1 MFIRVF
7 KIKMCGLSRAGRA
20 TCQTGL
26 DNMLNMKR
34 LKGRWKY
41 KKTWTRKPQTV
52 HYSINR
58 CTYTECSV
66 VQLPRWVTY
75 LCTTTHSQNEL
86 EKKLTFGWVFFFH
99 WLFLFQTCTSAFEFF
114 ADPWYETSFVDCPG
128 TFGCFFT
135 NNKNQELPIPTQYHS
150 WYPDRRFHL
159 VFRLIHADGHFSH
172 IKEHE
177 RLWHMGAMHAKFL
190 SYNAMPTWAIFFI

>member
-52 HYSINR
+52 HYFINR
-58 CTYTECSV
+58 CTYTECSGTTPKV
-66 VQLPRWVTY
+66 GNLF
-75 LCTTTHSQNEL
+75 CTTTHSQNEL
-86 EKKLTFGWVFFFH
+86 EKKLTFGWVFFFIDYFYFKH
-99 WLFLFQTCTSAFEFF
+99 VRPLLNSLLFLGTKR
-114 ADPWYETSFVDCPG
+114 PVLFV
-128 TFGCFFT
+128 
-135 NNKNQELPIPTQYHS
+135 QELSGASPPTTKTRNSPSQPNIIRDIPI
-150 WYPDRRFHL
+150 
-159 VFRLIHADGHFSH
+159 G
-172 IKEHE
+172 
-177 RLWHMGAMHAKFL
+177 G
-190 SYNAMPTWAIFFI
+190 FI